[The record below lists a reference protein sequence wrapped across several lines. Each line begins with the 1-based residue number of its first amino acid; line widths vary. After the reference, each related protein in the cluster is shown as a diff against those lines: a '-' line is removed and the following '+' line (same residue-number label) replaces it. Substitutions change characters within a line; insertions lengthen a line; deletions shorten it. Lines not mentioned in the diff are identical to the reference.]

1 MIYIVAG
8 LPLPIGTITI
18 LFIDLG
24 TDIVSGTKRP
34 DNNPGDIKIIP
45 VASKSHMMNKI
56 NASHTSV
63 PWGHFSIFSEL
74 PRDPYSVGPQA
85 MLPSNRLEIS
95 VKCLEMKIISFQ
107 NKTFKIRIRAKDRA
121 QWA

>member
-1 MIYIVAG
+1 MAG
-8 LPLPIGTITI
+8 IPLPIGTITI

-34 DNNPGDIKIIP
+34 GNNPRDIKIIP
-45 VASKSHMMNKI
+45 VASKSHMMDKI
-56 NASHTSV
+56 NASHMSV
-63 PWGHFSIFSEL
+63 PWGHFSFFSEL
-74 PRDPYSVGPQA
+74 PRDTYSVDPQV

-95 VKCLEMKIISFQ
+95 VKCLEMKIISLH
-107 NKTFKIRIRAKDRA
+107 NKTFKIRVRARDIA

>member
-1 MIYIVAG
+1 MAG
-8 LPLPIGTITI
+8 IPLPIGTITI

-24 TDIVSGTKRP
+24 TDIVSGTKRSG
-34 DNNPGDIKIIP
+34 NNPRDIKIIP
-45 VASKSHMMNKI
+45 VASKSHMMDKI
-56 NASHTSV
+56 NASHMSV

-74 PRDPYSVGPQA
+74 PRDIYSVGPQA

-95 VKCLEMKIISFQ
+95 VKCLEMKIISLH
-107 NKTFKIRIRAKDRA
+107 NKTFKIRIRARDIA

>member
-24 TDIVSGTKRP
+24 TDIVSGTKSSG
-34 DNNPGDIKIIP
+34 NNPRDIKIMP

-56 NASHTSV
+56 NASHMSV
-63 PWGHFSIFSEL
+63 TWGHFSIFSEL
-74 PRDPYSVGPQA
+74 PHDSYSVGPQA

-95 VKCLEMKIISFQ
+95 VKCLEMKIISLQ
-107 NKTFKIRIRAKDRA
+107 NKTFKTRIRARDIA